1 MDVATAN
8 AGQVDGY
15 AAALLEIAGAQVDP
29 QAAADEMYRA
39 LSGLSTSAELVDALG
54 DPRIPGERKQ
64 GIVDD
69 LLGGRASQV
78 TVAAVGF
85 VVAAG
90 QAKNLDAIAAKLA
103 ELAADAEGEVV
114 AEVRAPFDLD
124 AEQIQRLQTALAGAT
139 GKKIQVKVVVDPAV
153 IGGVV
158 AKVGD
163 TVLDGSVQHR
173 FSELREQWG

>member
-1 MDVATAN
+1 MTTGTAQ
-8 AGQVDGY
+8 GSHVDGY
-15 AAALLEIAGAQVDP
+15 AAALLDIANAEEDS
-29 QAAADEMYRA
+29 AAAIDELYRA
-39 LSGLSTSAELVDALG
+39 AVGLSANDELTEVLA

-69 LLGGRASQV
+69 ILGGRASRV
-78 TVAAVGF
+78 TVAAMSF

-90 QAKNLDAIAAKLA
+90 QAKRLGDIAAKLA
-103 ELAADAEGEVV
+103 DLAADAEGEVV
-114 AEVRAPFDLD
+114 AEVRAPFALD
-124 AEQIQRLQTALAGAT
+124 DSQIERLRAALSTAT
-139 GKKIQVKVVVDPAV
+139 GKRIQVKVVVDPTV

-173 FSELREQWG
+173 FAELREQWG

>member
-8 AGQVDGY
+8 AGQVNRY
-15 AAALLEIAGAQVDP
+15 AAALLEIAGAEADP
-29 QAAADEMYRA
+29 QGAVDEMHRA
-39 LSGLSTSAELVDALG
+39 LSGLSTSSELVDALS
-54 DPRIPGERKQ
+54 DSRIPGERKQ

-69 LLGGRASQV
+69 LLGGHASRV
-78 TVAAVGF
+78 TVASVGF

-90 QAKNLDAIAAKLA
+90 QAKNLDGIAAKLA

-124 AEQIQRLQTALAGAT
+124 DEQVQRLQTALASAT
-139 GKKIQVKVVVDPAV
+139 GKRIQVKVVVDPTV

>member
-1 MDVATAN
+1 MGTA
-8 AGQVDGY
+8 ASKVSPVDGY
-15 AAALLEIAGAQVDP
+15 AAALLDIAASEVDE
-29 QAAADEMYRA
+29 AAAIDEMYRA
-39 LSGLSTSAELVDALG
+39 LAGLSGNADLTDALA
-54 DPRIPGERKQ
+54 DPRIPGERKE
-64 GIVDD
+64 GIVND
-69 LLGGRASQV
+69 LIGARASKV
-78 TVAAVGF
+78 TVAAVNF

-90 QAKNLDAIAAKLA
+90 QTKSLGDIATKLA

-124 AEQIQRLQTALAGAT
+124 DSQIERLGAAIAKAT
-139 GKKIQVKVVVDPAV
+139 GKRIQVKVVVDPTV

-173 FSELREQWG
+173 FTELREQWG

>member
-1 MDVATAN
+1 MDAATAN
-8 AGQVDGY
+8 VGQIDGY

-29 QAAADEMYRA
+29 QSSIDEMYRA
-39 LSGLSTSAELVDALG
+39 LSGLSTNGDLIEALS

-69 LLGGRASQV
+69 LLGGHASPV
-78 TVAAVGF
+78 TVAAVSF

-90 QAKNLDAIAAKLA
+90 QAKNLDGIAAKLA

-124 AEQIQRLQTALAGAT
+124 EEQVQRLRTALAGAT
-139 GKKIQVKVVVDPAV
+139 GKRIQVKVVVDPTV

>member
-1 MDVATAN
+1 MTTGTAQ
-8 AGQVDGY
+8 GSHVDGY
-15 AAALLEIAGAQVDP
+15 AAALLDIANAEADS
-29 QAAADEMYRA
+29 AAAIDELYRA
-39 LSGLSTSAELVDALG
+39 AAGLSTNDELIDVLG

-69 LLGGRASQV
+69 ILGGRASRV
-78 TVAAVGF
+78 TVAAMSF

-90 QAKNLDAIAAKLA
+90 QAKRLGEIAARLA

-114 AEVRAPFDLD
+114 AEVRAPYALD
-124 AEQIQRLQTALAGAT
+124 EGQIERLTAALSSTT
-139 GKKIQVKVVVDPAV
+139 GKRIQVKVVVDPTV

-173 FSELREQWG
+173 FTELREQWG

>member
-1 MDVATAN
+1 MDAAN
-8 AGQVDGY
+8 AGAGQVDGY
-15 AAALLEIAGAQVDP
+15 AAALLEIAGAQTEPQSAVD
-29 QAAADEMYRA
+29 ELYRA
-39 LSGLSTSAELVDALG
+39 MSGLSTSPELVDALS

-69 LLGGRASQV
+69 LLGGHASQV
-78 TVAAVGF
+78 TVAAVAF
-85 VVAAG
+85 VVASG
-90 QAKNLDAIAAKLA
+90 QARNLDGIAAKLA

-124 AEQIQRLQTALAGAT
+124 DDQVQRLQAALAAAV
-139 GKKIQVKVVVDPAV
+139 GKRIQVKVVVDPTV

>member
-1 MDVATAN
+1 MTAGT
-8 AGQVDGY
+8 AKGSHVDSY
-15 AAALLEIAGAQVDP
+15 AAALLDIANAEVDP
-29 QAAADEMYRA
+29 SMAIDELYRA
-39 LSGLSTSAELVDALG
+39 AVGLSANDDLVEALG

-69 LLGGRASQV
+69 ILSGRASRV
-78 TVAAVGF
+78 TVAAMSF

-90 QAKNLDAIAAKLA
+90 QAKRLGDIAAKLA

-114 AEVRAPFDLD
+114 AEVRAPFALD
-124 AEQIQRLQTALAGAT
+124 DSQIERLKTALSSAT
-139 GKKIQVKVVVDPAV
+139 GKRIQVKVVVDPSV

-173 FSELREQWG
+173 FAELREQWG

>member
-15 AAALLEIAGAQVDP
+15 AAALLEIAGAQEDS
-29 QAAADEMYRA
+29 QAAVDEMHRA
-39 LSGLSTSAELVDALG
+39 LSGLSTNAELVDALS

-69 LLGGRASQV
+69 LLGGHASRV

-90 QAKNLDAIAAKLA
+90 QAKNLDGIAAKLA

-124 AEQIQRLQTALAGAT
+124 DEQVQRLQGALASAT
-139 GKKIQVKVVVDPAV
+139 GKRIQVKVVVDPTV